1 MTPTAYMTDAAW
13 LNMTK
18 KMCEGIR
25 AMPVIKDHEDWWCLM
40 SVDGFGSHL
49 SPAALE
55 IFARFNILMIKEEGD
70 TSHMC
75 QAYDQEVARSDK
87 RWTREILDAYR
98 LGVHGVLSQWELILG
113 INAALNKADPKAW
126 RRSHIR
132 VNMCPSRMT
141 SFADWLRKHE
151 KTVAAAD
158 RFFESRD
165 SLFEAMP
172 AVWKNLTHPQREVV
186 ACLFQ
191 DFEEEAEK
199 NPGCGGWHISH

>member
-40 SVDGFGSHL
+40 SLDGFGSHL
-49 SPAALE
+49 TPAALE
-55 IFARFNILMIKEEGD
+55 IFARYNILVIKEEGD

-98 LGVHGVLSQWELILG
+98 LGVHGVLSQWELILS
-113 INAALNKADPKAW
+113 INAALNKADPKA
-126 RRSHIR
+126 
-132 VNMCPSRMT
+132 
-141 SFADWLRKHE
+141 
-151 KTVAAAD
+151 
-158 RFFESRD
+158 
-165 SLFEAMP
+165 
-172 AVWKNLTHPQREVV
+172 
-186 ACLFQ
+186 
-191 DFEEEAEK
+191 
-199 NPGCGGWHISH
+199 